1 MTNDQVSAWLDD
13 LGLGKYRETFKQ
25 NAIDWDVLPD
35 LSDGDLEALGVLLG
49 HRKKLLRYR
58 FAVPECR
65 TYGPGLYTHFCRS
78 RQAAI
83 PPRTRSSRT
92 SPADCDVL

>member
-35 LSDGDLEALGVLLG
+35 LSDGDLDALGVLLG
-49 HRKKLLRYR
+49 HRKKLLRAIASLSQR
-58 FAVPECR
+58 AEPM
-65 TYGPGLYTHFCRS
+65 GGALYPFLS
-78 RQAAI
+78 FQAGSHSTQNQIKQNVA
-83 PPRTRSSRT
+83 S
-92 SPADCDVL
+92 